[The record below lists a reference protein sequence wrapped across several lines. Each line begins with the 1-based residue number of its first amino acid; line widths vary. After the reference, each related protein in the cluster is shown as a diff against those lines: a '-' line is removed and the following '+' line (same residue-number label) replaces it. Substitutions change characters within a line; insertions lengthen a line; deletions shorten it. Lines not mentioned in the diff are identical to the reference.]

1 MKTLTKNNLSLY
13 LLEDAEEVT
22 LTDTNVVVGTR
33 FIVDD
38 CNSSDS
44 VLHEGV
50 ATPPGDWVGHMYTY
64 NGTAWALNPA
74 YTPPEEPEVPEVLFD
89 SDGNP
94 IEPIPA

>member
-1 MKTLTKNNLSLY
+1 MKTLTKDNISLY

-22 LTDTNVVVGTR
+22 LTDTTVVVGTR
-33 FIVDD
+33 FIVGD

-50 ATPPGDWVGHMYTY
+50 ATPPDDWVGHMYTY
-64 NGTAWALNPA
+64 DGAWALNPD
-74 YTPPEEPEVPEVLFD
+74 YSPPEELD

-94 IEPIPA
+94 IEPIPE

>member
-13 LLEDAEEVT
+13 LFEDAEEVT

-33 FIVDD
+33 FVVAD

-50 ATPPGDWVGHMYTY
+50 ATPPDDWVGHMYTY
-64 NGTAWALNPA
+64 DGKAWALNPA
-74 YTPPEEPEVPEVLFD
+74 YTPPPELD

>member
-1 MKTLTKNNLSLY
+1 MKTLTKNDLSLY

-38 CNSSDS
+38 CNISDS

-50 ATPPGDWVGHMYTY
+50 VPPDDWVGNMYTY
-64 NGTAWALNPA
+64 DGKAWALNPA
-74 YTPPEEPEVPEVLFD
+74 YTPPPELD

-94 IEPIPA
+94 IDPPPA